1 MINIKTIPFVIVI
14 LMQKRIDYEHARI
27 KYYHTGLSANSF
39 LRACI
44 ESILSQDFQEYELL
58 LIDDGSDDGGEQICD
73 EYAGKDA

>member
-1 MINIKTIPFVIVI
+1 MNTPELSIIIPVY
-14 LMQKRIDYEHARI
+14 Q
-27 KYYHTGLSANSF
+27 ANSF

-73 EYAGKDA
+73 EYACYSLYLLS